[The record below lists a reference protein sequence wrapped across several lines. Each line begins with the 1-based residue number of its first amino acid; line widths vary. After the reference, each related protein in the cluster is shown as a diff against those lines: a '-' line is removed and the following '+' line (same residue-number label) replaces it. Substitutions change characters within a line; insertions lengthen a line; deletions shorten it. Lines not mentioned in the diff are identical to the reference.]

1 MKKEG
6 TKQFIRWCIL
16 GAVGCGFMATGDWLL
31 GCIPLQE
38 TDTGLFNRACYLS
51 GSYGLWRPVLTV
63 GLGAIGGFLYYFVVK
78 ALNADINEKYRK
90 TKTVQF
96 LCGIFTVAIA
106 LTIHTWVATMAWFV
120 TYLGPRIGAE
130 AALAA
135 VTAYQDEMLPA
146 ILPLYLP
153 MLLLF
158 GIHFVMLVS
167 GKTRYPKWMLAF
179 HPITWNLLLAHSLN
193 VIGTRCLVVEM
204 GVGMRL
210 TKSYGEQ
217 LVDGILN
224 LMHTQGMWAGETKPP
239 RKPIVSKDEV
249 AFINADKAGIFIP
262 SVEHNG
268 IVKKGQEL
276 AVIADP
282 LTGEVRQT
290 LMAPA
295 DGLLFTLREY
305 PVVYPGSLLARILTG
320 GFQK

>member
-1 MKKEG
+1 MEETVAGLSLAVHEKLELKKNRLTPLPGNDSGKRICVVTGVHGDELEG
-6 TKQFIRWCIL
+6 QYVVYLLNRRIQEHPELLTGTVDIYPAVNPL
-16 GAVGCGFMATGDWLL
+16 GINTIQRG
-31 GCIPLQE
+31 IPLF
-38 TDTGLFNRACYLS
+38 DLDMNRIFPGDIDGPMAE
-51 GSYGLWRPVLTV
+51 
-63 GLGAIGGFLYYFVVK
+63 YYAHAVVED
-78 ALNADINEKYRK
+78 LRGADIAIDIHASNIYLRELPQVRISEE
-90 TKTVQF
+90 TAPALVPLAEQLNVDFVWIHAAATV
-96 LCGIFTVAIA
+96 LEST
-106 LTIHTWVATMAWFV
+106 
-120 TYLGPRIGAE
+120 
-130 AALAA
+130 
-135 VTAYQDEMLPA
+135 
-146 ILPLYLP
+146 
-153 MLLLF
+153 
-158 GIHFVMLVS
+158 
-167 GKTRYPKWMLAF
+167 
-179 HPITWNLLLAHSLN
+179 LAHSLN

-249 AFINADKAGIFIP
+249 AFINADKAGVFIP

>member
-1 MKKEG
+1 MVDESS
-6 TKQFIRWCIL
+6 
-16 GAVGCGFMATGDWLL
+16 AS
-31 GCIPLQE
+31 
-38 TDTGLFNRACYLS
+38 NR
-51 GSYGLWRPVLTV
+51 
-63 GLGAIGGFLYYFVVK
+63 
-78 ALNADINEKYRK
+78 
-90 TKTVQF
+90 
-96 LCGIFTVAIA
+96 
-106 LTIHTWVATMAWFV
+106 VATMRGYIWN
-120 TYLGPRIGAE
+120 
-130 AALAA
+130 
-135 VTAYQDEMLPA
+135 DEMDAYMWTVIYCCL
-146 ILPLYLP
+146 LYT
-153 MLLLF
+153 
-158 GIHFVMLVS
+158 S
-167 GKTRYPKWMLAF
+167 
-179 HPITWNLLLAHSLN
+179 
-193 VIGTRCLVVEM
+193 EM

>member
-1 MKKEG
+1 MEETVASLSLAVHEDLELKKNRLSPLPGNDSGKRLCVVTGVHGDELEG
-6 TKQFIRWCIL
+6 QYVVYLLNRRIQKHPELLTGTVDIYPAINPL
-16 GAVGCGFMATGDWLL
+16 GINTIQRG
-31 GCIPLQE
+31 IPLF
-38 TDTGLFNRACYLS
+38 DLDMNRIFPGDIDGPMAE
-51 GSYGLWRPVLTV
+51 
-63 GLGAIGGFLYYFVVK
+63 YYAHAVVEDIRG
-78 ALNADINEKYRK
+78 ADIAIDIHASNIYLRELPQVRISEE
-90 TKTVQF
+90 TAPALVPLAEQLNVDFVWVHSAATV
-96 LCGIFTVAIA
+96 LEST
-106 LTIHTWVATMAWFV
+106 
-120 TYLGPRIGAE
+120 
-130 AALAA
+130 
-135 VTAYQDEMLPA
+135 
-146 ILPLYLP
+146 
-153 MLLLF
+153 
-158 GIHFVMLVS
+158 
-167 GKTRYPKWMLAF
+167 
-179 HPITWNLLLAHSLN
+179 LAHSLN

-204 GVGMRL
+204 GVGMCL

-224 LMHTQGMWAGETKPP
+224 LMHTQGLWAGETEPP

-276 AVIADP
+276 AIIADP

>member
-1 MKKEG
+1 MEETVASLSLAVHEKLELKKNRLTPLPGNDSGKRICVVTGVHGDELEG
-6 TKQFIRWCIL
+6 QYVVYLLNRRIQEHPELLTGTVDIYPAVNPL
-16 GAVGCGFMATGDWLL
+16 GINTIQRG
-31 GCIPLQE
+31 IPLF
-38 TDTGLFNRACYLS
+38 DLDMNRIFPGDIDGPMAE
-51 GSYGLWRPVLTV
+51 
-63 GLGAIGGFLYYFVVK
+63 YYAHEVVEDMRG
-78 ALNADINEKYRK
+78 ADIAIDIHASNIYLRELPQVRISEE
-90 TKTVQF
+90 TAPALVPLAEQLNVDFVWIHAAATV
-96 LCGIFTVAIA
+96 LEST
-106 LTIHTWVATMAWFV
+106 
-120 TYLGPRIGAE
+120 
-130 AALAA
+130 
-135 VTAYQDEMLPA
+135 
-146 ILPLYLP
+146 
-153 MLLLF
+153 
-158 GIHFVMLVS
+158 
-167 GKTRYPKWMLAF
+167 
-179 HPITWNLLLAHSLN
+179 LAHSLN
-193 VIGTRCLVVEM
+193 VIGTHCLVVEM

-224 LMHTQGMWAGETKPP
+224 LMHTQGMWAGETKTP

>member
-1 MKKEG
+1 MRISEE
-6 TKQFIRWCIL
+6 TAPALVPLAEQLNVDFVWIH
-16 GAVGCGFMATGDWLL
+16 AAAT
-31 GCIPLQE
+31 
-38 TDTGLFNRACYLS
+38 
-51 GSYGLWRPVLTV
+51 VLEST
-63 GLGAIGGFLYYFVVK
+63 
-78 ALNADINEKYRK
+78 
-90 TKTVQF
+90 
-96 LCGIFTVAIA
+96 
-106 LTIHTWVATMAWFV
+106 
-120 TYLGPRIGAE
+120 
-130 AALAA
+130 
-135 VTAYQDEMLPA
+135 
-146 ILPLYLP
+146 
-153 MLLLF
+153 
-158 GIHFVMLVS
+158 
-167 GKTRYPKWMLAF
+167 
-179 HPITWNLLLAHSLN
+179 LAHSLN
-193 VIGTRCLVVEM
+193 VIGTHCLVVEM

-224 LMHTQGMWAGETKPP
+224 LMHTQGMWADETKPP

>member
-1 MKKEG
+1 MEETVASLSLAVHEKLELKKNRLTPLPGNDSGKRICVVTGVHGDELEG
-6 TKQFIRWCIL
+6 QYVVYLLNRRIQEHPELLTGTVDIYPAVNPL
-16 GAVGCGFMATGDWLL
+16 GINTIQRG
-31 GCIPLQE
+31 IPLFDLDMNRIFPG
-38 TDTGLFNRACYLS
+38 DTEG
-51 GSYGLWRPVLTV
+51 PMTE
-63 GLGAIGGFLYYFVVK
+63 YYAHAVVEDMRG
-78 ALNADINEKYRK
+78 ADIAIDLHASNIYLRELPQVRISEE
-90 TKTVQF
+90 TAPALVPLAEQLNVDFVWVHAAATV
-96 LCGIFTVAIA
+96 LEST
-106 LTIHTWVATMAWFV
+106 
-120 TYLGPRIGAE
+120 
-130 AALAA
+130 
-135 VTAYQDEMLPA
+135 
-146 ILPLYLP
+146 
-153 MLLLF
+153 
-158 GIHFVMLVS
+158 
-167 GKTRYPKWMLAF
+167 
-179 HPITWNLLLAHSLN
+179 LAHSLN
-193 VIGTRCLVVEM
+193 VIGTHCLVVEM

-217 LVDGILN
+217 LADGILN
-224 LMHTQGMWAGETKPP
+224 LMHTQGMWAGETEPP
-239 RKPIVSKDEV
+239 CKPIVSKDEV

>member
-1 MKKEG
+1 MEETVASLSLAVHEKLELKKNRLAPLPGNDSGKRICMVTGVHGDELEG
-6 TKQFIRWCIL
+6 QYVVYLLNRRIQEHPELLTGTVDIYPAVNPL
-16 GAVGCGFMATGDWLL
+16 GINTIQRG
-31 GCIPLQE
+31 IPLFDLDMNRIFPGD
-38 TDTGLFNRACYLS
+38 TDGPMAE
-51 GSYGLWRPVLTV
+51 
-63 GLGAIGGFLYYFVVK
+63 YYAHEVVEDMRG
-78 ALNADINEKYRK
+78 ADIAIDIHASNIYLRELPQVRISEE
-90 TKTVQF
+90 TAPALVPLAEQLNVDFVWIHAAATV
-96 LCGIFTVAIA
+96 LEST
-106 LTIHTWVATMAWFV
+106 
-120 TYLGPRIGAE
+120 
-130 AALAA
+130 
-135 VTAYQDEMLPA
+135 
-146 ILPLYLP
+146 
-153 MLLLF
+153 
-158 GIHFVMLVS
+158 
-167 GKTRYPKWMLAF
+167 
-179 HPITWNLLLAHSLN
+179 LAHSLN
-193 VIGTRCLVVEM
+193 VIGTHCLVVEM

>member
-1 MKKEG
+1 MEETVASLSLAVHEKLELKKNRLTPLPGKDSGKRICVVTGVHGDELEG
-6 TKQFIRWCIL
+6 QYVVYLLNRRIQEHPELLTGTVDIYPAVNPL
-16 GAVGCGFMATGDWLL
+16 GINTIQRG
-31 GCIPLQE
+31 IPLF
-38 TDTGLFNRACYLS
+38 DLDMNRIFPGDIDGPMAE
-51 GSYGLWRPVLTV
+51 
-63 GLGAIGGFLYYFVVK
+63 YYAHAVVED
-78 ALNADINEKYRK
+78 LRGADIAIDIHASNIYLRELPQVRISEE
-90 TKTVQF
+90 TAPALVPLAEQLNVDFVWVHAAATV
-96 LCGIFTVAIA
+96 LEST
-106 LTIHTWVATMAWFV
+106 
-120 TYLGPRIGAE
+120 
-130 AALAA
+130 
-135 VTAYQDEMLPA
+135 
-146 ILPLYLP
+146 
-153 MLLLF
+153 
-158 GIHFVMLVS
+158 
-167 GKTRYPKWMLAF
+167 
-179 HPITWNLLLAHSLN
+179 LAHSLN

>member
-1 MKKEG
+1 MEETVAGLSLAVHEKLELKKNRLTPLPGNDSGKRICVVTGVHGDELEG
-6 TKQFIRWCIL
+6 QYVVYLLNRRIQEHPELLTGTVDIYPAVNPL
-16 GAVGCGFMATGDWLL
+16 GINTIQRG
-31 GCIPLQE
+31 IPLF
-38 TDTGLFNRACYLS
+38 DLDMNRIFPGDIDGPMAE
-51 GSYGLWRPVLTV
+51 
-63 GLGAIGGFLYYFVVK
+63 YYAHAVVED
-78 ALNADINEKYRK
+78 LRGADIAIDIHASNIYLRELPQVRISEE
-90 TKTVQF
+90 TAPALVPLAEQLNVDFVWIHAAATV
-96 LCGIFTVAIA
+96 LEST
-106 LTIHTWVATMAWFV
+106 
-120 TYLGPRIGAE
+120 
-130 AALAA
+130 
-135 VTAYQDEMLPA
+135 
-146 ILPLYLP
+146 
-153 MLLLF
+153 
-158 GIHFVMLVS
+158 
-167 GKTRYPKWMLAF
+167 
-179 HPITWNLLLAHSLN
+179 LAHSLN